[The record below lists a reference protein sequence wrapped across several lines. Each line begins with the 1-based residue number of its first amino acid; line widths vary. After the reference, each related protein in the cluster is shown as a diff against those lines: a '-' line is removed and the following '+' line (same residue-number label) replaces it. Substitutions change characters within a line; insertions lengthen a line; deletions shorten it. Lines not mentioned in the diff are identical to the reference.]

1 MEEAA
6 LFKVTY
12 GMYIVASR
20 DGDNF
25 NGLIINT
32 ATQVTA
38 KPPFI
43 SIFISRNSLTHE
55 HIMKSGVFSISI
67 LKKDTPLKFIGKW
80 GFKSGRELDKFQDTK
95 FKVGASGAPIV
106 LDHALGYLEVR
117 LKDHFD
123 VGTHTIF
130 IGEVVGTELLEE
142 GEPLTYSHYRDVKGG
157 RSSQNAPTYDGW
169 ADKVK
174 ERMRYRCTSCHYIYD
189 PASGDKFPGIAP
201 GTPFSGLPERWCCP
215 ACGTGKEGFKEA
227 E

>member
-1 MEEAA
+1 MDEAA

-12 GMYIVASR
+12 GMYIVSSR
-20 DGDNF
+20 DGDRF

-38 KPPFI
+38 VPPCVSVFV
-43 SIFISRNSLTHE
+43 SNNSLTHE
-55 HIMKSGVFSISI
+55 YIIKSGVFSISI

-80 GFKSGRELDKFQDTK
+80 GFKSGREVDKFQDTR
-95 FKVGASGAPIV
+95 FKIGPSGAPIV
-106 LDHALGYLEVR
+106 LDHTLGYVELR
-117 LKDHFD
+117 LIDHFT

-169 ADKVK
+169 ADKAREK
-174 ERMRYRCTSCHYIYD
+174 MRFRCTGCGYIYD
-189 PASGDKFPGIAP
+189 PAMGDRFSGAGQ
-201 GTPFSGLPERWCCP
+201 GTPFNELRPAWTCP
-215 ACGTGKEGFKEA
+215 ACGKGKDSFKEA

>member
-1 MEEAA
+1 MKDAA

-12 GMYIVASR
+12 GMYIVSSR
-20 DGDNF
+20 DGDKF

-38 KPPFI
+38 VPPSVSVFV
-43 SIFISRNSLTHE
+43 SNNSLTHDY
-55 HIMKSGVFSISI
+55 ILRSKVFSISI
-67 LKKDTPLKFIGKW
+67 LKKETPLKFIGKW
-80 GFKSGRELDKFQDTK
+80 GFKSGKEVDKFQDTRY
-95 FKVGASGAPIV
+95 KVGPSGAPIV
-106 LDHALGYLEVR
+106 LDHTLGYVE
-117 LKDHFD
+117 LKLIDHFT

-174 ERMRYRCTSCHYIYD
+174 DGMRFRCTGCGYIFD
-189 PASGDKFPGIAP
+189 PAMGDKFSGSGP
-201 GTPFSGLPERWCCP
+201 GTPFRSLPPAWTCP
-215 ACGTGKEGFKEA
+215 ACGKGKDSFKEA